1 MNESPL
7 VAFGGDLTKD
17 EVSELLSR
25 WCFCAV
31 RPRIQSFAKFS
42 KTIRTHKDGIMASI
56 ELGISNGRAEGVEC
70 KGLFHYRQ
78 MLWASFRRGD
88 TGTGDAFLWTDLAQ
102 TSV

>member
-42 KTIRTHKDGIMASI
+42 KTIRTHKDGIMASTEGPR
-56 ELGISNGRAEGVEC
+56 ELNAKVCSIIARC
-70 KGLFHYRQ
+70 YGLHSGEATLALV
-78 MLWASFRRGD
+78 MLSCGPI
-88 TGTGDAFLWTDLAQ
+88 
-102 TSV
+102 